1 MPRNLR
7 LRLIEDLDE
16 VANADLAGGHEI
28 QKPQS
33 RWISECLEE
42 RDEAGIH
49 SGRV

>member
-16 VANADLAGGHEI
+16 IANADLARRHQV
-28 QKPQS
+28 QKAQP
-33 RWISECLEE
+33 RRIGERLEE
-42 RDEAGIH
+42 RDETGFH